1 MATATNGI
9 CTRGE
14 LAAHYTNLTLWDG
27 GTAPA
32 ATTDKQAVTA
42 GWLVSKLADGMRWE
56 NFAQYGYAED
66 EYYTVS
72 NAELTKKCV
81 KTANL
86 WSDSVNYIEPGK
98 TYSLVVQP
106 SGSVTARYG
115 YNISF
120 SALLYTYTIGEST
133 PVVVN
138 VTEQATFTATN
149 VSSGD
154 SVLKG
159 SSPNGTFYADA
170 YGQAR
175 VQAKYNGLNSN
186 VVNVT
191 VPNTGGGT
199 TSVTVTSLTVSA
211 TSISIKTGELKEVSI
226 SAVLSNG
233 VTATSFSKLNQYG
246 ISYSVSST
254 NENYASGY
262 ISQKSGAII
271 GIFGQSV
278 GTATIKITVGSLY
291 KNVSTNVTYSIPSI
305 LKILG
310 SAGKIWEAT
319 GNTTI
324 TLSSGSGISRSWT
337 LTGAIPYRAKYGAV
351 INNFAHSTGSSYIS
365 SSDWNTSSLT
375 INLNTVPGGT
385 YEITNSQTYSAT
397 KTLETKTIYGTS
409 ANLTFGPFLL
419 KDICE
424 YTMYESANGLSSIMF
439 APEYALE
446 LRINKLT

>member
-14 LAAHYTNLTLWDG
+14 LAAHYTNLTLWEG

-133 PVVVN
+133 PVITN

-154 SVLKG
+154 TVLKG

-170 YGQAR
+170 YGKSR

-191 VPNTGGGT
+191 VASSGGT
-199 TSVTVTSLTVSA
+199 TSVTVTNLTVSA

-226 SAVLSNG
+226 KATLSNG
-233 VTATSFSKLNQYG
+233 VTATSFSQLNQYG
-246 ISYSVSST
+246 IPYSVTST
-254 NENYASGY
+254 DYNYASGY

-278 GTATIKITVGSLY
+278 GTARIKITVGSLS
-291 KNVSTNVTYSIPSI
+291 KNVSTNVTYSTPSI

-310 SAGKIWEAT
+310 TAGKIWEAT

-324 TLSSGSGISRSWT
+324 TLSSGSGPFRSWT
-337 LTGAIPYRAKYGAV
+337 LPGAIPYRSTYGAV

-385 YEITNSQTYSAT
+385 YSITNSQTYSAT
-397 KTLETKTIYGTS
+397 KTLETKTVYGTY

-424 YTMYESANGLSSIMF
+424 YTMYENANGLSSIMF

-446 LRINKLT
+446 LRVEKLT